1 MAIEDELKSA
11 LASKFLAVGTREV
24 VRILKAGAA
33 KSVVLA
39 NNAPAST
46 SRDAKHYAGL
56 AKIPV
61 HTFSGTAAQL
71 GTFLGRP
78 FGVAACAIKA
88 ESKK

>member
-1 MAIEDELKSA
+1 MAVEDELKSA
-11 LASKFLAVGTREV
+11 LAGKNLAVGTREV
-24 VRILKAGAA
+24 IRILKAGTA

-39 NNAPAST
+39 SNAPESV

-56 AKIPV
+56 AKIPI
-61 HTFSGTAAQL
+61 HTFSGTAVQL

-88 ESKK
+88 DSKK